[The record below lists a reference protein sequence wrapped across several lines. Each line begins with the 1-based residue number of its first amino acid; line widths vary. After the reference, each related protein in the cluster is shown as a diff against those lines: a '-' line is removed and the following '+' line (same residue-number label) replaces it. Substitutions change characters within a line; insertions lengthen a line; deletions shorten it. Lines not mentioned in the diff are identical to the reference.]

1 MNILVTT
8 SHKFFDDL
16 PNEYYY
22 EVNLEGELV
31 FINKYVRNKTKSFE
45 KFDSIS
51 IPAELFKE
59 MSEFFIKD
67 YNELKRREF

>member
-16 PNEYYY
+16 SNEYYY
-22 EVNLEGELV
+22 EVNLEGGFV
-31 FINKYVRNKTKSFE
+31 FIEKYIKNKTKSFE

-51 IPAELFKE
+51 IPDELFKE

-67 YNELKRREF
+67 YDELKRREF